1 MTDASAP
8 GKLLLVGEY
17 AVLEGAPAITAAID
31 VHARAK
37 VIAIPGTES
46 VFFDALSGQAYY
58 FIIDGNNGLRWTGE
72 HPGDNGA
79 IVQAVISSCVEHSTL
94 LDDGPSF
101 RVSMNTDEFYS
112 QIGGNWTKLGVGSS
126 AAVLVALVGALV
138 AELNLVMSSKELLA
152 ICHTAHHRFQG
163 GRGSGA
169 DVATAVHGG
178 VIAVR
183 RGADP
188 QVVDVTRCDW
198 PGGLSALPIWSG
210 ASASTPELLIRF
222 EKFKADNPDDYRRHI
237 RHLKALAEQA
247 CVAWSEQSVLDI
259 LSALAGYD
267 DALRA
272 LDDDAQIGIST
283 QAHVRIRQL
292 VERHGAVYKTSGAGG
307 GDFGL
312 ALTDSTAVLDA
323 VRADCIDSG
332 YAILDKSFAVEGLA
346 VS

>member
-17 AVLEGAPAITAAID
+17 AVLDGAPAITAAID

-37 VIAIPGTES
+37 VIAIPGSES

-58 FIIDGNNGLRWTGE
+58 FVIDGNNGLRWTGE

-79 IVQAVISSCVEHSTL
+79 IVQAVISSCVLYSTL

-138 AELNLVMSSKELLA
+138 AELNLVMSAEELLA
-152 ICHTAHHRFQG
+152 VCHTAHHRFQG

-183 RGADP
+183 RGANP
-188 QVVDVTRCDW
+188 QAVDVTRCGW
-198 PGGLSALPIWSG
+198 PSGLSAMPIWSG
-210 ASASTPELLIRF
+210 VSASTPELLIRF

-272 LDDDAQIGIST
+272 LDDNAQIGINT
-283 QAHVRIRQL
+283 PPHVRIRQL

-323 VRADCIDSG
+323 VRADCVDSG
-332 YAILDKSFAVEGLA
+332 YAILDKSFAVEGL
-346 VS
+346 VIS